1 MAVGTD
7 TLVISKGIATCS
19 MCGPHWLTA
28 LPQRQICVIA
38 CSSKIGSGVAGLRGA
53 ISQRISE
60 LGQCTHA
67 AAQWPALRAGAGPL
81 CPHNS
86 ASDRSDPAV
95 IGRLPQAQLHLH
107 LQPQPYIYAHDY
119 EHGEQCHIQLDN
131 HAVQDVQQ
139 GVPCQRQVPCRQRR
153 KTVQVSPVQPRLLQ
167 AGTQKQAS
175 ENPHGGEAVP
185 MPRRPLSQEVQQ
197 VGRAETTSEDPQTGR
212 VAAAAAASTRHRTAK
227 GKEQSLHNKQS

>member
-1 MAVGTD
+1 MTGRAHC
-7 TLVISKGIATCS
+7 LVSKGIATCS

-28 LPQRQICVIA
+28 LPQRQICIIA
-38 CSSKIGSGVAGLRGA
+38 CSSRIGSGVAGLRGA

-60 LGQCTHA
+60 LGQCGHAAAQYTHA
-67 AAQWPALRAGAGPL
+67 VAQWPALRAGAAPL

-95 IGRLPQAQLHLH
+95 IGRLPQAQLHLQLH
-107 LQPQPYIYAHDY
+107 LQPPYIYTHDY
-119 EHGEQCHIQLDN
+119 EHDEQCHIQLDN

-167 AGTQKQAS
+167 AGTQK
-175 ENPHGGEAVP
+175 
-185 MPRRPLSQEVQQ
+185 
-197 VGRAETTSEDPQTGR
+197 
-212 VAAAAAASTRHRTAK
+212 
-227 GKEQSLHNKQS
+227 